1 MLALKINQMVV
12 DMAGF
17 FFFFLLFLVVM
28 RHSCANLKRKRK
40 KEENKN
46 KNIYQIWVRGI
57 KHGLWPLKES
67 KLDKM

>member
-1 MLALKINQMVV
+1 MV
-12 DMAGF
+12 DDIAGF
-17 FFFFLLFLVVM
+17 FFLFIVVM

>member
-17 FFFFLLFLVVM
+17 FFSLFLVVM
-28 RHSCANLKRKRK
+28 RHSCANLKSKRK

>member
-17 FFFFLLFLVVM
+17 FFFFLFLVVM

>member
-17 FFFFLLFLVVM
+17 FFLFLVVM
-28 RHSCANLKRKRK
+28 RHSCANLKRK

-57 KHGLWPLKES
+57 KHGLWPLKER